1 VQKATAFGRSRFEP
15 IPTAQPMMEPIA
27 PPLVVVKETGTPK
40 GRGVFAGRD
49 YRAGD
54 LVEESPVVFIEH
66 AFEEL
71 PDAMRKMVF
80 NWGALSGNP
89 AGHALALGYGS
100 LYNHDNPANM
110 RYGADPQR
118 GLLRFVAARDI
129 GRGEELTI
137 NYNAVGG
144 GAEWRDDNWFER
156 LDVTPIIS
164 STAAGD

>member
-1 VQKATAFGRSRFEP
+1 M
-15 IPTAQPMMEPIA
+15 IEPIA

-49 YRAGD
+49 YRVGD
-54 LVEESPVVFIEH
+54 LIEESPVVFIE
-66 AFEEL
+66 APFDEL
-71 PDAMRKMVF
+71 PSAMRTIVF
-80 NWGALSGNP
+80 NWGALSGSRP
-89 AGHALALGYGS
+89 GHALALGYGS

-110 RYGADPQR
+110 RYAADPHR
-118 GLLRFVAARDI
+118 RLLRFVAARDI

-156 LDVTPIIS
+156 MAVTPIAS
-164 STAAGD
+164 SAAPADGG